1 MKIIEKI
8 DSYLNE
14 QEKIIEFNP
23 KDVPD
28 AKLIKV
34 GETFTKKGIQ
44 YEVTKWTK
52 DKIFAKIY
60 KK

>member
-44 YEVTKWTK
+44 YEVTK
-52 DKIFAKIY
+52 
-60 KK
+60 